1 MYDQNKTETRRKYTT
16 VQRLIDL
23 QKLKQQRIWI
33 IFCKTCSFFVILFA
47 LGSGVYVDSNAS
59 IYVVFGAKLAG
70 LWTNYWRRICPKT
83 VNVIGGRLKR
93 RSIRGSQ
100 TRFKALIRAFL
111 TSPKSHETEENSWW
125 YNIFY
130 ISTTGQIVYATVCEV
145 LWISLRRKLD
155 RIRINKAIKI
165 SLHRGQTVQYSW
177 SYSYE
182 LP

>member
-1 MYDQNKTETRRKYTT
+1 MERTFLIVYESCMIKIRLSTPLSRDWLTYKNWNNKEYE
-16 VQRLIDL
+16 V
-23 QKLKQQRIWI
+23 
-33 IFCKTCSFFVILFA
+33 SFAKHVRFLWFLFV

-59 IYVVFGAKLAG
+59 IYVVFSSKLVG

-83 VNVIGGRLKR
+83 VNDIGGHLKR
-93 RSIRGSQ
+93 RNIRGSQ

-145 LWISLRRKLD
+145 L
-155 RIRINKAIKI
+155 
-165 SLHRGQTVQYSW
+165 
-177 SYSYE
+177 
-182 LP
+182 

>member
-16 VQRLIDL
+16 VHRLIDL

-145 LWISLRRKLD
+145 LWIFLRRKVGC
-155 RIRINKAIKI
+155 IRVNKAIKT
-165 SLHRGQTVQYSW
+165 SLHRGQKVKYSG
-177 SYSYE
+177 SYTYE